1 MNNISVEQRLELV
14 KQVRSKY
21 YENQSDMM
29 NREQILYGKSFP
41 KNQDDIR
48 NTRDMEDFYQLKTDN
63 ESKEDGIFKDGTL
76 KLRYAL
82 AAVALLTIILFD
94 KSEKTLGGISMNEV
108 FTAIQKDYEEVI
120 DAWISDTDTLR

>member
-1 MNNISVEQRLELV
+1 MNDISVEQRLELV

-29 NREQILYGKSFP
+29 NREQILYGKSV
-41 KNQDDIR
+41 
-48 NTRDMEDFYQLKTDN
+48 NTRDMGDFYQLKTDN

>member
-1 MNNISVEQRLELV
+1 MNDISVEQRLELV

-29 NREQILYGKSFP
+29 NREQILYGKSV
-41 KNQDDIR
+41 
-48 NTRDMEDFYQLKTDN
+48 NTRDMGDFYQLKTDN
-63 ESKEDGIFKDGTL
+63 ESKQDGIFKDGTL